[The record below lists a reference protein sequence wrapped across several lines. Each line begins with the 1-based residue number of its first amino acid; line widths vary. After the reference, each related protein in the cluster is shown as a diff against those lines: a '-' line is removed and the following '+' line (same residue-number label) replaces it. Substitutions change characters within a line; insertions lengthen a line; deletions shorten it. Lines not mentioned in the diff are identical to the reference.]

1 MKFLRILAILCLSTL
16 TSTAQTSEK
25 SSVPEYQFKGS
36 HFLASYCDCDE
47 TALTDLKQ
55 LKIAFINAA
64 KASRATI
71 LDSVDYEFQATKGLT
86 MVILFSES
94 HGSIHTYPEH
104 RACFVD
110 LFTCG
115 DHCLPEPFDQALQ
128 AYLKP
133 KAVSKKTLVRSD
145 DIKEK

>member
-1 MKFLRILAILCLSTL
+1 MKILRILVILCLSAL
-16 TSTAQTSEK
+16 TSTPQAGEK
-25 SSVPEYQFKGS
+25 SDAPEYQFKGS

-55 LKIAFINAA
+55 LKIAFKNAA
-64 KASRATI
+64 KKSGATL
-71 LDSVDYEFQATKGLT
+71 LDSVDYEFEATKGLT
-86 MVILFSES
+86 MVLLFSES

-115 DHCLPEPFDQALQ
+115 EHCLPEPFDEALQ

-133 KAVSKKTLVRSD
+133 KVVSKKTLVRGD